1 VLGGN
6 DRERTWGILS
16 KVIYIGSA
24 GREYAVDAA
33 VGDTVMAAAVKNGVP
48 GIVAE
53 CGGNCSCATCHVWV
67 GEEFATVVGPPNDME
82 EDLLDMAVSER
93 RSTSRLACQIRIT
106 AALDGLTVEIPP
118 EQP

>member
-1 VLGGN
+1 LA
-6 DRERTWGILS
+6 
-16 KVIYIGSA
+16 KVIYIGST
-24 GREYAVDAA
+24 GHEYAVEAT
-33 VGDTVMAAAVKNGVP
+33 VGESVMATAVKNGIP

-67 GEEFATVVGPPNDME
+67 GAEFAPAVGPPGDME

-93 RSTSRLACQIRIT
+93 RGTSRLACQIRVT
-106 AALDGLTVEIPP
+106 EALDGLTVEIPP

>member
-1 VLGGN
+1 
-6 DRERTWGILS
+6 LS
-16 KVIYIGSA
+16 KVIYLGSA

-33 VGDTVMAAAVKNGVP
+33 IGDTVMAAAVRNGVP
-48 GIVAE
+48 GIIAE

-67 GEEFATVVGPPNDME
+67 GEEFAPLVGPPNDME

-106 AALDGLTVEIPP
+106 EALDGLTVEIPP

>member
-1 VLGGN
+1 LA
-6 DRERTWGILS
+6 

-33 VGDTVMAAAVKNGVP
+33 VGETVMAAAVKNGVP
-48 GIVAE
+48 GILAE

-67 GEEFATVVGPPNDME
+67 GEEFAPVVGPPNDME

-106 AALDGLTVEIPP
+106 EVLNGLTVEIPP